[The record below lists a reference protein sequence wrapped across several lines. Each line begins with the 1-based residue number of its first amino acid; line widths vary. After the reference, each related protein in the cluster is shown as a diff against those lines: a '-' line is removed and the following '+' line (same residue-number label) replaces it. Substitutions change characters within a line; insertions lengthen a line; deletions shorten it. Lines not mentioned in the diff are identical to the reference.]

1 MRFESSINSINK
13 NTFFSNFF
21 YQMQKLFVVAIPSW
35 CVSDLSG
42 VWEKTNKIDLDTRA
56 SHTILKI

>member
-13 NTFFSNFF
+13 NPFFSNFF
-21 YQMQKLFVVAIPSW
+21 YQMQKFVVAIPSY

-42 VWEKTNKIDLDTRA
+42 VWEKTNKIDLDTQA

>member
-1 MRFESSINSINK
+1 
-13 NTFFSNFF
+13 
-21 YQMQKLFVVAIPSW
+21 MQKFVVVVIPSW